1 MQAPYWVS
9 LGLIL
14 WPGITAVLHWASGLA
29 MVPVQASTFRF
40 AQWALSHD
48 AIHNRFP
55 TARTKLQAVKD
66 MYDKQSHRPPL
77 SSSPHSILSTWWRS
91 PLPLPFRVH
100 GSAYHFRRHCAALN
114 ATVKGFCV
122 HTPDSGKAAI
132 DGVYLVSSGVAPGS
146 NPSAVILCNG
156 NASLYVMEH
165 R

>member
-66 MYDKQSHRPPL
+66 MYDKHMHLVFPSLHRLTPFCQLGGLPPPPPSGYMVL
-77 SSSPHSILSTWWRS
+77 RTT
-91 PLPLPFRVH
+91 F
-100 GSAYHFRRHCAALN
+100 A
-114 ATVKGFCV
+114 ATVR
-122 HTPDSGKAAI
+122 H
-132 DGVYLVSSGVAPGS
+132 
-146 NPSAVILCNG
+146 
-156 NASLYVMEH
+156 
-165 R
+165 